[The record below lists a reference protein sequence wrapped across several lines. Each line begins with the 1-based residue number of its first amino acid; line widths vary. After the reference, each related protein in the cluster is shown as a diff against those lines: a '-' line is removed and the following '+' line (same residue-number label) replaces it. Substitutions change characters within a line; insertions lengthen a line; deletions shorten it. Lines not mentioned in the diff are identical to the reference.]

1 MLKTSKFHIEAILF
15 LPLIMLLWE
24 PFSKKRSHWWNWSK
38 YTKKIEKG
46 VFVKAEKSNHPLTNV
61 WHLIVQL
68 NFKWKKLVIFEAEN
82 YQGEFQIVYG
92 NREKEICSVILKGK
106 VACLVPSSDT
116 VFTAVKY
123 PNGEEL
129 QLKIIGYTD
138 KYRLDKGILFI

>member
-1 MLKTSKFHIEAILF
+1 MLKTSKLHIEAILF

-38 YTKKIEKG
+38 YNNEIGKG
-46 VFVKAEKSNHPLTNV
+46 VLVKAEKNNHPLTNV
-61 WHLIVQL
+61 WHLIVEL
-68 NFKWKKLVIFEAEN
+68 NFRWKKLVIFEPEN
-82 YQGEFQIVYG
+82 YKGEYQIVYG
-92 NREKEICSVILKGK
+92 NNEKEICSVILKGK

-116 VFTAVKY
+116 VFTAMKY

-138 KYRLDKGILFI
+138 KYNLEKDILFI